1 MAVRSIMVLPAPV
14 LRTTSS
20 DVEPQAPE
28 TALLIEDMLDTL
40 YSTKGVGLAA
50 VQLGVPKRVV
60 VVDLGRE
67 TSRQPQIFINPI
79 IVETSKEETS
89 LREGC
94 LSIPDTMVDVVRP
107 EKVTVRYFG
116 VDGQQRVVEAA
127 GILAKCLQHEIDH
140 LNGILITDHGSPAST
155 DLPEFPNPQD

>member
-1 MAVRSIMVLPAPV
+1 MVLPAPV
-14 LRTTSS
+14 LRTTSRE
-20 DVEPQAPE
+20 VEPQAPE
-28 TALLIEDMLDTL
+28 TAHLIEDMLDTL

-79 IVETSKEETS
+79 IVETSTEETS

-107 EKVTVRYFG
+107 ERVTVCYFG
-116 VDGQQRVVEAA
+116 LDGQQRVVEAA
-127 GILAKCLQHEIDH
+127 GILAKCLQHEVDH
-140 LNGILITDHGSPAST
+140 LNGVLITDYGSPISAELSEAANQR
-155 DLPEFPNPQD
+155 D